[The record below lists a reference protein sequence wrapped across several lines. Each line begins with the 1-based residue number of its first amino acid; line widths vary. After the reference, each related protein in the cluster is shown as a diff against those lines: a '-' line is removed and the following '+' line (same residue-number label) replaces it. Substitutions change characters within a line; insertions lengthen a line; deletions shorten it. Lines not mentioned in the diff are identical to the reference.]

1 MKVLQIN
8 TVYAK
13 GSTGKIAKGIHDICK
28 ANGDECITG
37 HRFADD
43 KNAVTEDAIAIS
55 SWWDCH
61 IHNRLVKYTRRQGCY
76 SYFKTKRFLKKI
88 DKFSPDVIHLHN
100 LHGSYINLPLLFRY
114 IKKHNIKTVW
124 TLHDC
129 WALTGQCPH
138 FTVAGCDKW
147 KTECDHCPQFKAL
160 LGDPI
165 RKMHAL
171 KKKWFCGINDLTIV
185 TPSQWLA
192 SLVKQSFLKDYPT
205 VVINNG
211 IDLNVF
217 SPTENDFREKH
228 EIPAEK
234 KILLGVS
241 FGWGIKKGLDVFIEL
256 YHRLNKEKYQIVLVG
271 TNEANDQILPDGI
284 ISIHRTN
291 NQRELAEIYS
301 AADILI
307 NPTREDTFPTVNIE
321 ALACGTPVLTF
332 RTGGSPECIDET
344 CGSVVDCDDI
354 DAMEKEIERVCTEHP
369 FSADA
374 CLARAKSFN
383 MYERFEEYTALYRK
397 VSEK

>member
-1 MKVLQIN
+1 MKILQIN

-61 IHNRLVKYTRRQGCY
+61 VHNRLVKYTRRQGCY

-138 FTVAGCDKW
+138 FIVAGCDKW
-147 KTECDHCPQFKAL
+147 KTECHHCPQYKA

-165 RKMHAL
+165 RKMHTL
-171 KKKWFCGINDLTIV
+171 KKKLFLGIDDLTIV
-185 TPSQWLA
+185 TPSQWSA
-192 SLVKQSFLKDYPT
+192 DLVKQSFLKDYPV

-211 IDLNVF
+211 IDLTVF
-217 SPTENDFREKH
+217 QPTKSDFREKH
-228 EIPAEK
+228 GIPAEK

-241 FGWGIKKGLDVFIEL
+241 FGWGYKKGLDVFIEL
-256 YHRLNKEKYQIVLVG
+256 AKRLDPAHYQIVLVG
-271 TNEANDQILPDGI
+271 TNEATDAQLPSNI

-291 NQRELAEIYS
+291 DQKELAGIYTAS
-301 AADILI
+301 DLFV
-307 NPTREDTFPTVNIE
+307 NPTREEVFGLVNVE
-321 ALACGTPVLTF
+321 ANACGTPVLTF
-332 RTGGSPECIDET
+332 RTGGSPECIDST
-344 CGSVVDCDDI
+344 SGSVVDCNDI
-354 DAMEKEIERVCTEHP
+354 DAMEKEIKRICTQSP
-369 FSADA
+369 FSAEA
-374 CLARAKSFN
+374 CISHAKRFDMYARFSD
-383 MYERFEEYTALYRK
+383 YISLYK
-397 VSEK
+397 EVEKE

>member
-37 HRFADD
+37 YRFADD
-43 KNAVTEDAIAIS
+43 KKDITKDAIAIS
-55 SWWDCH
+55 GWWDCH

-138 FTVAGCDKW
+138 FIVAGCDKW
-147 KTECDHCPQFKAL
+147 KTECHHCPQYKA

-165 RKMHAL
+165 RKMHTL
-171 KKKWFCGINDLTIV
+171 KKKLFLGIDDLTIV
-185 TPSQWLA
+185 TPSQWSA
-192 SLVKQSFLKDYPT
+192 DLVKQSFLKDYPV

-211 IDLNVF
+211 IDLTVF
-217 SPTENDFREKH
+217 QPTKSDFREKH
-228 EIPAEK
+228 GIPAEK

-241 FGWGIKKGLDVFIEL
+241 FGWGYKKGLDVFIEL
-256 YHRLNKEKYQIVLVG
+256 AKRLDPAHYQIVLVG
-271 TNEANDQILPDGI
+271 TNEATDAQLPSNI

-291 NQRELAEIYS
+291 DQKELAGIYTAS
-301 AADILI
+301 DLFV
-307 NPTREDTFPTVNIE
+307 NPTREEVFGLVNVE
-321 ALACGTPVLTF
+321 ANACGTPVLTF
-332 RTGGSPECIDET
+332 RTGGSPECIDST
-344 CGSVVDCDDI
+344 SGSVVDCNDI
-354 DAMEKEIERVCTEHP
+354 DAMEKEIKRICTQSP
-369 FSADA
+369 FSAEA
-374 CLARAKSFN
+374 CISHAKRFDMYARFSD
-383 MYERFEEYTALYRK
+383 YISLYK
-397 VSEK
+397 EVEKE